1 MDNKLKIGL
10 LVDDSDNIFTTEIW
24 RGASY
29 AAGKL
34 DVNLVVFF
42 GGFVG
47 SSNIYGNSRYE
58 FQKNTTYKF
67 SKTKDLDLLIIS
79 VSSIVHGN
87 NRLKELFIQQHLN
100 VVILNMPRNYWI

>member
-1 MDNKLKIGL
+1 MIAIISLLLKFG
-10 LVDDSDNIFTTEIW
+10 
-24 RGASY
+24 RGVSY

-58 FQKNTTYKF
+58 FQKIQ
-67 SKTKDLDLLIIS
+67 LI
-79 VSSIVHGN
+79 N
-87 NRLKELFIQQHLN
+87 F
-100 VVILNMPRNYWI
+100 PRQKI